1 MSGRALVSAWLL
13 VFAIVLVPGRVLL
26 HGEVYVSGK
35 RAFSSSSKGHSTELV
50 AGSE

>member
-26 HGEVYVSGK
+26 NGRVYLSGK
-35 RAFSSSSKGHSTELV
+35 LASFSSSMGQSNELV